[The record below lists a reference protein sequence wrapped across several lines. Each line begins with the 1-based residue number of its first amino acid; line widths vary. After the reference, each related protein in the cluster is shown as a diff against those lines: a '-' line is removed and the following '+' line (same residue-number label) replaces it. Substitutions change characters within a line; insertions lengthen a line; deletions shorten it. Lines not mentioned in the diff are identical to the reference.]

1 MIILTVDD
9 TPSVRKLIG
18 KLVKTLKCTI
28 AEAGDGKEGLAKLAE
43 LKAQG
48 TPPKIILT
56 DYNMP
61 VMDGITFIKEV
72 RKTDRTT
79 PILMVT
85 TVSEEGKQKE
95 GKMAGANGWMT
106 KPISPSTFLPT
117 IKKMAGI

>member
-18 KLVKTLKCTI
+18 KLVKSLKFTI

-43 LKAQG
+43 LKAAG
-48 TPPKIILT
+48 TPPKLILT

-61 VMDGITFIKEV
+61 VMDGLIFIREV

-85 TVSEEGKQKE
+85 TVSEEGKQQE
-95 GKMAGANGWMT
+95 GKLAGANGWIT
-106 KPISPSTFLPT
+106 KPISPKTFLPT
-117 IKKMAGI
+117 LQKMAGL

>member
-18 KLVKTLKCTI
+18 KLVNTLKFTI
-28 AEAGDGKEGLAKLAE
+28 AEAGDGQEGLAKLAE
-43 LKAQG
+43 LKAAG
-48 TPPKIILT
+48 TPPKLILT

-61 VMDGITFIKEV
+61 VMDGIAFIREV

-85 TVSEEGKQKE
+85 TISEESKQQE
-95 GKMAGANGWMT
+95 GKLAGANGWLT
-106 KPISPSTFLPT
+106 KPISPKTFLP
-117 IKKMAGI
+117 IIQKMAGV